1 MPMLIRRH
9 CHCLRAR
16 LHCRLRR
23 FSSDQRGVVVL
34 LVALALP
41 VLAGTMGLAAEISYW
56 YLHQRS
62 MQNAADAAAIA
73 AATNGSSTYA
83 AEAAAVATQYG
94 FTSGSGNITVTAA
107 NPGTAAGCTANCYTV
122 TVSDK
127 VPLFLSQII
136 GYAGNAT
143 VNKQGMTALSA
154 TAVTTG
160 VPVSGHPY
168 CILALASS
176 GAQGITSNGAP
187 KANLNGCDI
196 MSNASATCNG
206 HNLGATIGDAHG
218 TNSGCGITQNSNV
231 PAVSDPYSRLTS
243 NIPANT
249 CSSYPQE
256 PGKKGTPFP
265 ASNQLTGSLS
275 WSGNVIMCG
284 DVQLTGNTTI
294 SAPSNAVL
302 VIENGLLDT
311 GSYTLQTTSGSGLTI
326 VFAGTN
332 GATYTGTTSPC
343 QHYPTGSGTLN
354 IAAPTSGPWTGIA
367 IYQHPNLTDNGGDLD
382 ISAAGNSPTW
392 NITGLVYLPHA
403 SVTFS
408 GAVNKSSNGA
418 SCFGIV
424 VDNITINGTGDTFA
438 NDTQCSSA
446 GLTLPQSVSG
456 YRGTLVN

>member
-1 MPMLIRRH
+1 M
-9 CHCLRAR
+9 
-16 LHCRLRR
+16 
-23 FSSDQRGVVVL
+23 
-34 LVALALP
+34 
-41 VLAGTMGLAAEISYW
+41 
-56 YLHQRS
+56 
-62 MQNAADAAAIA
+62 
-73 AATNGSSTYA
+73 
-83 AEAAAVATQYG
+83 
-94 FTSGSGNITVTAA
+94 
-107 NPGTAAGCTANCYTV
+107 
-122 TVSDK
+122 
-127 VPLFLSQII
+127 
-136 GYAGNAT
+136 
-143 VNKQGMTALSA
+143 SA
-154 TAVTTG
+154 TAVTTSAPIPG
-160 VPVSGHPY
+160 YPY

-187 KANLNGCDI
+187 KANLNGCDV
-196 MSNASATCNG
+196 MSNTSATCNG

-218 TNSGCGITQNSNV
+218 TNSGCGITQNSNM
-231 PAVSDPYSRLTS
+231 PAVSDPYSGLAS

-256 PGKKGTPFP
+256 SGKKGTPP
-265 ASNQLTGSLS
+265 NPLTGSLS

-326 VFAGTN
+326 VFTGTN
-332 GATYTGTTSPC
+332 GATYTGTTSPS

-354 IAAPTSGPWTGIA
+354 IAAPTSGPWSGIA
-367 IYQHPNLTDNGGDLD
+367 IYQDPNLTDNGGDLD

-392 NITGLVYLPHA
+392 NITGMVYLPHS

-418 SCFGIV
+418 SRFGMV
-424 VDNITINGTGDTFA
+424 VDNITINGTGDIFA

-446 GLTLPQSVSG
+446 GLTLPQSLSG
-456 YRGTLVN
+456 HRGTLAN